1 MGDLSVHIARLSLK
15 SDAKILVVYS
25 SPKQYGYTK
34 ELLNAFLEECPKTA
48 QVEIVSAYDLNAKPC
63 IDCGYCKQ
71 NNACAF
77 NDLNDFYKAF
87 EQADLIVF
95 ATPIYNS
102 SYPAPLKAIFDRFQ
116 RYYNARFSRNEKP
129 PIEKKRCAV
138 ILSTCGS
145 NDEYGFEV
153 IKHQSKNSFT
163 VLNIELCGYVNSK
176 NTDNQRLSK
185 TEILKVKSIAQTL
198 FE

>member
-1 MGDLSVHIARLSLK
+1 MDDLSVHIVNTSLK

-34 ELLNAFLEECPKTA
+34 ELLDTFLEECPKTTK
-48 QVEIVSAYDLNAKPC
+48 VEIFSAFHLNAKPC

-71 NNACAF
+71 NNACTF
-77 NDLNDFYKAF
+77 NDLNEFYEAF

-95 ATPIYNS
+95 ATPIYNF
-102 SYPAPLKAIFDRFQ
+102 SYPSPLKAIFDRFQ

-129 PIEKKRCAV
+129 PIEKKRYSI

-153 IKHQSKNSFT
+153 IKHQSMSSFS
-163 VLNIELCGYVNSK
+163 VLNVELCGCINVK
-176 NTDNQRLSK
+176 NTDTQCLSN
-185 TEILKVKSIAQTL
+185 TDILKAKSLANAL